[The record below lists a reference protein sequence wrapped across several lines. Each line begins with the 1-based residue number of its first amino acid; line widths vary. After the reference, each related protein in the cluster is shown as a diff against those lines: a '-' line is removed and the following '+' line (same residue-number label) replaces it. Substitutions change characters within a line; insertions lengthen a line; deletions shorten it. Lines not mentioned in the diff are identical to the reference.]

1 MTSKMR
7 IGKIKN
13 RISGEVIKVTATDN
27 HPDSRYGI
35 PAWVDEK
42 GVAYMEVDCKI
53 PNPLYELIFDSNMD
67 RKRIGGLVAELRQ
80 KKGYSTRKLAELS
93 GISFANI
100 GKIERGAYNVSIDI
114 LSKVCKAL
122 DAEVTITEKAAE

>member
-1 MTSKMR
+1 M
-7 IGKIKN
+7 
-13 RISGEVIKVTATDN
+13 
-27 HPDSRYGI
+27 
-35 PAWVDEK
+35 
-42 GVAYMEVDCKI
+42 
-53 PNPLYELIFDSNMD
+53 
-67 RKRIGGLVAELRQ
+67 
-80 KKGYSTRKLAELS
+80 AELS